1 MIRLFVALK
10 IEKEIQ
16 QKFDTIITD
25 FKTKGGKVKW
35 VDAKNLH
42 ITLKFLGNTDL
53 KIVDLIISQLHKSA
67 KNYQAMESNFTAL
80 GGFPH
85 LRKPKVIWADID
97 KNKNN
102 IIELAQSIDNAFAEI
117 NIEKNNKPFT
127 PHLTLGRV
135 KSNDELKPLTEYL
148 ADYQFE
154 NIPITFDSI
163 LLIQSTLTQQGPI
176 YRTLEEITLSERFGD

>member
-1 MIRLFVALK
+1 MIRLFIALK

-16 QKFDTIITD
+16 QKFNTIITD

-42 ITLKFLGNTDL
+42 ITLKFLGNTDVKL
-53 KIVDLIISQLHKSA
+53 VDSIISQLHKSA
-67 KNYQAMESNFTAL
+67 KNYQATESNFTTL

-97 KNKNN
+97 KNKNL
-102 IIELAQSIDNAFAEI
+102 IIEVAQSIDNALSEI
-117 NIEKNNKPFT
+117 NIEKNDKPFT

-135 KSNDELKPLTEYL
+135 KSYDELKPLTEYL
-148 ADYQFE
+148 SNYTFE

-176 YRTLEEITLSERFGD
+176 YRTLEEITLSERFCG